1 MSFKVKD
8 DAGTSTV
15 FLSGEIDLE
24 RSPAARKT
32 LLDTLA
38 RKQALVVDLREV
50 SYIDSS
56 GIASLVEAYQKART
70 ANLAFT
76 LAEVGPPVMR
86 VLSLA
91 RLDKV
96 FPIRVAG

>member
-1 MSFKVKD
+1 MSFRVKD
-8 DAGTSTV
+8 EAGTSTV

-38 RKQALVVDLREV
+38 RKQALVVDLRDV

-70 ANLAFT
+70 SNLAFT

-91 RLDKV
+91 RLDRV
-96 FPIRVAG
+96 FPIRVGG

>member
-1 MSFKVKD
+1 MMFKVTD
-8 DAGTSTV
+8 QAGTATI

-32 LLDTLA
+32 LLDALA
-38 RKQALVVDLREV
+38 RQHSVVVDLAEV

-56 GIASLVEAYQKART
+56 GIASLVEAYQRAKN
-70 ANLAFT
+70 ANLGFT
-76 LAEVGPPVMR
+76 LAHVSDGVMK

-91 RLDKV
+91 RLDHV
-96 FPIRVAG
+96 FPIQKAA

>member
-1 MSFKVKD
+1 MGFRVQD
-8 DAGTSTV
+8 EAGVSTV

-24 RSPAARKT
+24 RSPEARRT
-32 LLDTLA
+32 LLDILA
-38 RKQALVVDLREV
+38 RRQSLIVDLHEV

-70 ANLAFT
+70 ANLGFT

-96 FPIRVAG
+96 FPIRAAA